1 MLVHYSEARTLHLQ
15 QGKCVVEGTIDPT
28 IDYVQMLSSQRGR
41 TWPSLTAA
49 TNSANEVREVLRRS
63 LSERFGA
70 FSSADIDV
78 MAFGSLARQ
87 EWTSGSDVDWMLLI
101 DGQATPDH
109 RILARDV
116 GARILQT
123 QYRGKNLRLPGAE
136 GIFGN
141 MAFSHDIIHHIGGQA
156 DTNRNTTQRVLMLL
170 EAFPIRHIGYSSD
183 LGPYERVT
191 RNILYRYLHDDTNF
205 ASIDN
210 VGSRIPRFLLNDVVR
225 YWRTMCVDFAYKEW
239 EQAGGKWVIRNI
251 KLRMSRKLL
260 FVSGLL
266 TAFSCYRNTSLQIEG
281 GKPGQYL
288 PMMQEHLMRF
298 VQATS
303 TNILVWSLQNVGLE
317 EHAGTILNHYDTF
330 LQRLDD
336 EAIRS
341 HLEKLLPQNVYHDK
355 EFLELRE
362 ISHQFQAALTSV
374 FFDEETELRDFTIDY
389 GVF

>member
-1 MLVHYSEARTLHLQ
+1 
-15 QGKCVVEGTIDPT
+15 
-28 IDYVQMLSSQRGR
+28 
-41 TWPSLTAA
+41 
-49 TNSANEVREVLRRS
+49 
-63 LSERFGA
+63 
-70 FSSADIDV
+70 
-78 MAFGSLARQ
+78 
-87 EWTSGSDVDWMLLI
+87 
-101 DGQATPDH
+101 
-109 RILARDV
+109 
-116 GARILQT
+116 
-123 QYRGKNLRLPGAE
+123 
-136 GIFGN
+136 
-141 MAFSHDIIHHIGGQA
+141 
-156 DTNRNTTQRVLMLL
+156 
-170 EAFPIRHIGYSSD
+170 
-183 LGPYERVT
+183 
-191 RNILYRYLHDDTNF
+191 
-205 ASIDN
+205 
-210 VGSRIPRFLLNDVVR
+210 
-225 YWRTMCVDFAYKEW
+225 MCVDFAYKEW